1 MRDRCKILDVS
12 RAAST
17 TETET
22 VAAAEAEAAAEAGA
36 AAEQTSL
43 PCHKCR
49 NCLHISLV
57 IASAWWRR
65 RSSRGERPPL
75 LCTSAA
81 HTHTHVYFRLF
92 CFAWLI
98 WQTLQAFPHLHTLTQ
113 RQRRRSSACESK
125 CCSEREWESRR
136 DNVAVGSGP
145 SVERVSAKRRS
156 TFKVRFQAKQL
167 PLLSLLLAHIQME
180 KRARAGD
187 ASVSLPLRQQ
197 RAP

>member
-17 TETET
+17 T
-22 VAAAEAEAAAEAGA
+22 AAAAAAEAGA
-36 AAEQTSL
+36 VAEQTSL

-65 RSSRGERPPL
+65 RRSRGERPPL

-81 HTHTHVYFRLF
+81 HTHTHVYFCLF

-98 WQTLQAFPHLHTLTQ
+98 WQTLQAFPHLHTLTHTQ

-125 CCSEREWESRR
+125 CCSERESE
-136 DNVAVGSGP
+136 
-145 SVERVSAKRRS
+145 
-156 TFKVRFQAKQL
+156 
-167 PLLSLLLAHIQME
+167 
-180 KRARAGD
+180 RAGETTSSSSSPLAAVQ
-187 ASVSLPLRQQ
+187 ASNE
-197 RAP
+197 